1 MPPGHEHVM
10 RIALEEAA
18 RGGAAGHLAVASIVG
33 QHEVTSV
40 LPVREARNARGN

>member
-1 MPPGHEHVM
+1 MWTGIPVTSISGDESERLLKMEEHLHS
-10 RIALEEAA
+10 R
-18 RGGAAGHLAVASIVG
+18 IVG